1 MSIKPSNRLT
11 SIVSFLIRL
20 NPELSATKLKCYLYM
35 LNIYYLIA
43 HNELAFSDKMY
54 IGLFKISFSQ
64 CDDFI
69 DDWDIKNY
77 FNDTVIFYLYETHQK
92 IVCTDYKETEDKEL
106 IHACKLLNDGLK
118 NINSLNLLATI
129 INKILKPTEV
139 QLEEIDWKVAKKVH
153 ENIINKTGKI
163 I

>member
-1 MSIKPSNRLT
+1 MLKPSNRLA
-11 SIVSFLIRL
+11 SIASFLIRL

-35 LNIYYLIA
+35 LNIYYLIV
-43 HNELAFSDKMY
+43 HNELAFPDKMY

-92 IVCTDYKETEDKEL
+92 ITCTEYKETEDKEL
-106 IHACKLLNDGLK
+106 IYACKLLNDGLK

-139 QLEEIDWKVAKKVH
+139 QLEEIDWRVAKKVH
-153 ENIINKTGKI
+153 ENIINETGKI